1 MFNWPVFLCICLANA
16 SNLLGNSSFSKLQV
30 ADIQYCHPLK
40 LLLKRDVPN
49 SVSRTGF
56 RYPDYSLIRGRNK
69 HGYKKPIVV

>member
-40 LLLKRDVPN
+40 LLLKRDSSFCSTKIRSP
-49 SVSRTGF
+49 SAKIFSFPMYYITEILFTVS
-56 RYPDYSLIRGRNK
+56 
-69 HGYKKPIVV
+69 